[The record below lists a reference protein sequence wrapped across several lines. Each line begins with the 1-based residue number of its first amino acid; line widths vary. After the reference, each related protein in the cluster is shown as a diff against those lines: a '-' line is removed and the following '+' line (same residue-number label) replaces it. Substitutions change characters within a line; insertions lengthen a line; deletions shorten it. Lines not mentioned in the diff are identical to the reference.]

1 MPTAPP
7 IGTSYGIQIVFWILS
22 TVWMRNC
29 EIQCESHEKE
39 VVMKL
44 IQGQIEE
51 NIELIGSFVSSKLI
65 VDFDMTSNRPD

>member
-7 IGTSYGIQIVFWILS
+7 IGTSYGIQKVFEVLLN
-22 TVWMRNC
+22 VCRNR
-29 EIQCESHEKE
+29 ESHEKE

-51 NIELIGSFVSSKLI
+51 NIELIGSFVSSKLT
-65 VDFDMTSNRPD
+65 VDFDMTLNRSD

>member
-7 IGTSYGIQIVFWILS
+7 IGTSYGIKKVFGVLL
-22 TVWMRNC
+22 TVWFRNR
-29 EIQCESHEKE
+29 ESREKE

-51 NIELIGSFVSSKLI
+51 NIELIGSFVSSKLTI
-65 VDFDMTSNRPD
+65 DSDMIFKWSN